1 MKVEVHY
8 ALYNKITNFSAS
20 HRLFNPNLSDEE
32 NEKLFDKC
40 NNKNGHGHN
49 YKLEITIC
57 GEVNPVSGYVID
69 LKLLKNIIEEEII
82 EKVDH
87 TNLNLDVDFLKGT
100 IPSVENLAIAFWKV
114 LENKLPSGK
123 LYKIKLFETENSYV
137 EYYGN

>member
-1 MKVEVHY
+1 M
-8 ALYNKITNFSAS
+8 LYITKITNFSAS

-100 IPSVENLAIAFWKV
+100 IPSVENLAIAFWKI
-114 LENKLPSGK
+114 LEYKLPSGK

>member
-1 MKVEVHY
+1 M
-8 ALYNKITNFSAS
+8 LYITKITNFSAS

-87 TNLNLDVDFLKGT
+87 TNLNLDVDFLKGV
-100 IPSVENLAIAFWKV
+100 IPSVENLAIAFWKI
-114 LENKLPSGK
+114 LENRLPSGK

>member
-1 MKVEVHY
+1 M
-8 ALYNKITNFSAS
+8 LYITKITNFSAS

-49 YKLEITIC
+49 YKLEITIS

-69 LKLLKNIIEEEII
+69 LKLLKKIIEEEII

-100 IPSVENLAIAFWKV
+100 IPSVENLAIAFWNI

-123 LYKIKLFETENSYV
+123 LYKIKLFETENSFV

>member
-1 MKVEVHY
+1 M
-8 ALYNKITNFSAS
+8 LYITKITNFSAS

-100 IPSVENLAIAFWKV
+100 IPSVENLAITFWNI

>member
-1 MKVEVHY
+1 M
-8 ALYNKITNFSAS
+8 LYITKITNFSAS

-100 IPSVENLAIAFWKV
+100 IPSVENLAIAFWKI

>member
-1 MKVEVHY
+1 M
-8 ALYNKITNFSAS
+8 LYITKITNFSAS

-100 IPSVENLAIAFWKV
+100 IPSVENLVIAFWKV

-137 EYYGN
+137 EYYVN

>member
-1 MKVEVHY
+1 M
-8 ALYNKITNFSAS
+8 LYITKITNFSAS

-49 YKLEITIC
+49 YKLEITIS

-100 IPSVENLAIAFWKV
+100 IPSVENLAITFWNI

>member
-1 MKVEVHY
+1 M
-8 ALYNKITNFSAS
+8 LYITKITNFSAS

-114 LENKLPSGK
+114 LENKLPSGN

>member
-1 MKVEVHY
+1 M
-8 ALYNKITNFSAS
+8 LYITKITNFSAS

-49 YKLEITIC
+49 YKLEITIS

-69 LKLLKNIIEEEII
+69 LKLLKKIIEEEII

-100 IPSVENLAIAFWKV
+100 IPSVENLAITFWNI

>member
-1 MKVEVHY
+1 M
-8 ALYNKITNFSAS
+8 LYITKITNFSAS

-57 GEVNPVSGYVID
+57 GDVNPVSGYVID
-69 LKLLKNIIEEEII
+69 LKLLKKIIEDEII

-87 TNLNLDVDFLKGT
+87 SNLNLDIDFLKGI
-100 IPSVENLAIAFWKV
+100 IPSVENLAIAFWNI

-137 EYYGN
+137 EYYGNSRTH

>member
-1 MKVEVHY
+1 M
-8 ALYNKITNFSAS
+8 LYITKITNFSAS

>member
-1 MKVEVHY
+1 M
-8 ALYNKITNFSAS
+8 LYITKITNFSAS

-49 YKLEITIC
+49 YKLEITIS

-69 LKLLKNIIEEEII
+69 LKLLKKIIEEEII

-100 IPSVENLAIAFWKV
+100 IPSVENLAITFWNI

-123 LYKIKLFETENSYV
+123 LYKIKLFETENSFV

>member
-1 MKVEVHY
+1 M
-8 ALYNKITNFSAS
+8 LYITKITNFSAS
-20 HRLFNPNLSDEE
+20 HRLFNPILSDEE

-49 YKLEITIC
+49 YKLEITIS
-57 GEVNPVSGYVID
+57 GEINPVSGYVID
-69 LKLLKNIIEEEII
+69 LKLLKKIIEEEII

-100 IPSVENLAIAFWKV
+100 IPSVENLAIAFWNI

-123 LYKIKLFETENSYV
+123 LYKIKLFENENSYV

>member
-1 MKVEVHY
+1 M
-8 ALYNKITNFSAS
+8 LYITKITNFSAS

-69 LKLLKNIIEEEII
+69 LKLLKNIIKEEII

-87 TNLNLDVDFLKGT
+87 ANLNLDVDFLKGT
-100 IPSVENLAIAFWKV
+100 IPSVENLVIAFWKV

>member
-1 MKVEVHY
+1 M
-8 ALYNKITNFSAS
+8 LYITKITNFSAS

-100 IPSVENLAIAFWKV
+100 IPSVENLVIAFWKV

>member
-1 MKVEVHY
+1 M
-8 ALYNKITNFSAS
+8 LYITKITNFSAS

-69 LKLLKNIIEEEII
+69 LKLLKNIIKEEII

-100 IPSVENLAIAFWKV
+100 IPSVENLVIAFWKV

>member
-1 MKVEVHY
+1 M
-8 ALYNKITNFSAS
+8 LYITKITNFSAS

-57 GEVNPVSGYVID
+57 GDVNPVSGYVID
-69 LKLLKNIIEEEII
+69 LKLLKKIIEDEII

-87 TNLNLDVDFLKGT
+87 SNLNLDIDFLKGI
-100 IPSVENLAIAFWKV
+100 IPSVENLAIAFWNI